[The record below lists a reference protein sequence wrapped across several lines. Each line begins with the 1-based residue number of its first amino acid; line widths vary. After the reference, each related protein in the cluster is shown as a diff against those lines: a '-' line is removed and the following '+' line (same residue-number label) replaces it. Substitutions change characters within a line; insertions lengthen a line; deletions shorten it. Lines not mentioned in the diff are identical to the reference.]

1 VNTIIWPMMVA
12 ILVALGSF
20 GCTKKTE
27 SQSQPKAAPIKSK
40 PSQSG
45 VINPSVLNRLKR
57 HESRQG
63 VNKPVLLKA
72 VVNGLLKQE
81 KDGMDCKAR
90 CTGDSASM
98 AACRKVCAE
107 TAGQPRSMPAPAA
120 PKPKGG
126 AADSKTP

>member
-1 VNTIIWPMMVA
+1 MNKIIWPMMVA

-27 SQSQPKAAPIKSK
+27 SQSQPKATPIKSK

-81 KDGMDCKAR
+81 KGGLDCKAR

-107 TAGQPRSMPAPAA
+107 TAGQLRSMPAA
-120 PKPKGG
+120 PKPNGG
-126 AADSKTP
+126 AADSKIP